1 MKNLW
6 MLAGLMMLYS
16 CGQETKQEETQATTQ
31 QKQQPLS
38 DEHYMSLGD
47 SVATNAQKLL
57 LQNLVNAIKEK
68 GIAEAVGYCSENA
81 IPLTAQA
88 AHQYQ
93 VTLQRISD
101 KNRNPN
107 NSLQEEQDMQAW
119 TAMQQLMQDTNKHKK
134 QLLVNNE
141 QGATYYKAI
150 TIGMP
155 TCLSCHGE
163 KDKDIAATT
172 WNKIQTTYPKDKAHG
187 YQMGQLRG
195 LWKVRFTPVEV
206 PKG

>member
-6 MLAGLMMLYS
+6 MVVGLLMLLYS
-16 CGQETKQEETQATTQ
+16 CGQETQQ
-31 QKQQPLS
+31 QKPQAMTEEQYL
-38 DEHYMSLGD
+38 SLGD

-68 GIAEAVGYCSENA
+68 GIAAAVGYCNLNA
-81 IPLTAQA
+81 ILLTEQA

-93 VTLQRISD
+93 VSLQRISD
-101 KNRNPN
+101 KNRKPKNAI
-107 NSLQEEQDMQAW
+107 QEEQDMQAW
-119 TAMQQLMQDTNKHKK
+119 KAMQHLMQDTSKHKK
-134 QLLVNNE
+134 YLLVNNE
-141 QGATYYKAI
+141 QGTTYYKAI
-150 TIGMP
+150 TIAMP

-163 KDKDIAATT
+163 KDKDLAMDT
-172 WNKIQTTYPKDKAHG
+172 WNAIQTSYPQDKAHG

-195 LWKVRFTPVEV
+195 LWKVRFTSSEV